1 MDFSSC
7 TIFTRWFS
15 GMSSLEE
22 IPPFT
27 NVKPNMDIPLNTSPL
42 SKNCVAQFNQV
53 GDTIVGGIIY
63 YLNDLT
69 GQTKSTLRLST
80 TTKNYFTAE
89 ERSLIES
96 TLAAKNW
103 TLAW

>member
-1 MDFSSC
+1 MNLSAC
-7 TIFTRWFS
+7 TSYARWLGGLS
-15 GMSSLEE
+15 RLEE
-22 IPPFT
+22 MPPFT
-27 NVKPNMDIPLNTSPL
+27 NVKPGMDITLNSPL
-42 SKNCVAQFNQV
+42 SHNCVAQFNQA
-53 GDTIVGGIIY
+53 GDAIVGGIIY